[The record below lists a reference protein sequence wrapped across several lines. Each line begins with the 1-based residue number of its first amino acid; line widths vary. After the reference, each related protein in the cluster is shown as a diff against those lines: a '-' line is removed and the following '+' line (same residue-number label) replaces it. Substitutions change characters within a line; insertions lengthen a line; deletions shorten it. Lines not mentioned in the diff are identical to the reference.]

1 MSNTVDRRVVEMQF
15 DNKQFESGIK
25 TSMTTL
31 EKFEKALHLD
41 GIADGF
47 RGLGQSV
54 RSFTLDPLA
63 NAADTVAYKFN
74 ALQIMGITAL
84 SNITNSAVNTGK
96 QLVKS
101 LSVDQITAGWEKFGN
116 KTTSVAT
123 LLAQGNDLEV
133 VNDQLSRLNW
143 FTDETSY
150 NFTDMVSNIAKFT
163 ASGKGLEESVTAM
176 EGIATWAALSGQ
188 NARTA
193 SNAMYQISQAMGA
206 GIMRKEDYKSIQN
219 ASMDTMEFRQ
229 KCLDAAVAL
238 GTLKD
243 NGDGTYR
250 SLVADVKDGDF
261 AISQFADHLTQD
273 AWFTSDV
280 MMSVFNQFSGAVSK
294 IYDVTEEKGLL
305 ASEVI
310 DEIHKT
316 AEDNNITID
325 EAIKKLGYVDEAGNQ
340 LFDSFGLKAFEA
352 AQKAR
357 TWADAVDSVK
367 DAVSTGWMNTFEIIF
382 GNSEEAT
389 ELWTDLANAMWDVFA
404 AGGEARNEMLE
415 GWKELG
421 GRDDLIESFWNVWD
435 GVAAVVK
442 PIKDAFRDIFPATTS
457 ERLAEMTKSLK
468 AFTEKLTIAPETAD
482 KVKRSFKGLFA
493 VFDIIKQA
501 LGAVTT
507 GFGKFI
513 GVTKPIG
520 TNILD
525 MAASLGDFL
534 VTLSDTTRESGFFT
548 GVMDAIGKAAEYV
561 SGAFQKLTERG
572 SQLFEKLSGID
583 MSGIEVKFE
592 PLKAVADAWTW
603 VIDKLTAAYEKVQP
617 ILIMA
622 GSYISSAFGKASE
635 AISGFVQNG
644 GLQSLNEIL
653 SGGLIGALIIGVTK
667 IANAFSS
674 IGENAGGF
682 LENLSGIFEGV
693 TGALENMQNKLKTE
707 ALKNIAISIAV
718 LAGSLMVLSLVNH
731 NNLDSAITAITVMF
745 LELIGALKV
754 LDETM
759 KGTKS
764 KGLTKAIGQL
774 IGFSTAILILSASMA
789 ILGSIDSNG
798 ITRGLIAILTLM
810 GMLTLVAQK
819 LGKNESL
826 MKKGAGQ
833 LIAFSAAIGILALSV
848 KFLGSMDIASIA
860 KGLGALGG
868 ILAELA
874 LFTKVYDFS
883 SISASTGVGLMAMA
897 MALLILSGAI
907 STFGHMDLGVMA
919 QGLLVMAAGLTALVI
934 AAEALPKEGMI
945 AAGVG
950 LMAIATALLIVGAA
964 LHIMG
969 NLSWEEMCKGLLTMA
984 GALTILVVAANM
996 MKGSIGGAT
1005 AILIMAG
1012 ALVVLGAALHI
1023 IGSMSVEQVVT
1034 ALVALAATLAI
1045 IGIAAVLMTPV
1056 IPALL
1061 GLAGAILLLSVAVG
1075 IGGVALLA
1083 FGTGLT
1089 AVGVGLSA
1097 LVTGIVGA
1105 IITIISSITTIAED
1119 IGSAIVAIAEAINA
1133 AAPSVAEAINV
1144 VVQAIID
1151 VLVYAVVSLSE
1162 ALVQAGP
1169 ALLILAGYM
1178 IIFGAA
1184 CAVLAPLAPAIVAVS
1199 AALAAFGLSCA
1210 TIAVG
1215 VLTLAG
1221 ALELLGLAGLTVAA
1235 SLTDIYDTITNMG
1248 NVSMDA
1254 VLSCAELF
1262 NEAGEKAAEMIL
1274 EGFNEGFST
1283 ASASIITSM
1292 KTAIN
1297 AMQFIETGTLV
1308 VTYFTNGIDS
1318 NSDKPVDSIR
1328 GISSSMLNAIRRYTS
1343 SFYSIGSD
1351 IVSGLTNG
1359 INDNRWRAINAATDL
1374 GNATKS
1380 AMQVSVDAHSPSR
1393 DFEDIGMWCDM
1404 GLANGLIK
1412 FAGLAVNAAK
1422 NLGNSAIQPI
1432 KTMAS
1437 NALSDIGSMGSAL
1450 RGTAALASGLDSNI
1464 TSEQYVTV
1472 NHTFDDLTVKGVND
1486 RDEFVAVANYSVEDM
1501 LTDLMRKGIRR

>member
-74 ALQIMGITAL
+74 ALQVMGITAL

-101 LSVDQITAGWEKFGN
+101 LSVDQITAGWAKFGS

-123 LLAQGNDLEV
+123 LVAQGNDLEV
-133 VNDQLSRLNW
+133 VNDQLDRLNW

-188 NARTA
+188 NAQTA
-193 SNAMYQISQAMGA
+193 SNAMYQLSQAMGS
-206 GIMRKEDYKSIQN
+206 GMMRKEDYKSIQN

-229 KCLDAAVAL
+229 KCIDAAIAL
-238 GTLKD
+238 GTLKKTGED
-243 NGDGTYR
+243 TYA
-250 SLVADVKDGDF
+250 SLVNNQGDF
-261 AISQFADHLTQD
+261 TISQFADHLTQD

-280 MMSVFNQFSGAVSK
+280 MMKVFNDYSSAVSK

-325 EAIKKLGYVDEAGNQ
+325 DAIKKLGYVDEAGNQ

-357 TWADAVDSVK
+357 TWGDAVDSVK

-442 PIKDAFRDIFPATTS
+442 PIKNAFRDIFPATTS

-482 KVKRSFKGLFA
+482 KVKRAFKGLFA
-493 VFDIIKQA
+493 VFDIVKQA

-548 GVMDAIGKAAEYV
+548 GVMDVIGKAAEYV
-561 SGAFQKLTERG
+561 SGAFQKLTEQG

-603 VIDKLTAAYEKVQP
+603 VIDKLTSAYEKVQP

-682 LENLSGIFEGV
+682 LENITGIFDGI

-707 ALKNIAISIAV
+707 ALKNIATSIAI
-718 LAGSLMVLSLVNH
+718 LAGSLLVLSLVKQEGLEN
-731 NNLDSAITAITVMF
+731 AIAAITVMF
-745 LELIGALKV
+745 IELIGALNV
-754 LDETM
+754 LNESM

-764 KGLTKAIGQL
+764 KGLTKAIGQM
-774 IGFSTAILILSASMA
+774 IAFSAAILILSGAMA
-789 ILGSIDSNG
+789 ILGSIDSDKIG
-798 ITRGLIAILTLM
+798 VGLAAILALM
-810 GMLTLVAQK
+810 GMLTIVAKK
-819 LGKNESL
+819 LGENESL

-833 LIAFSAAIGILALSV
+833 LIAFAVAIGILTMSV
-848 KFLGSMDIASIA
+848 KALGSMDLESIG
-860 KGLGALGG
+860 KGLLGLFG
-868 ILAELA
+868 ILAEIA

-883 SISASTGVGLMAMA
+883 SISASAGVGLMAMA

-907 STFGHMDLGVMA
+907 RSLGSMDFETWF
-919 QGLLVMAAGLTALVI
+919 QGLLLMAAGLTALAI

-964 LHIMG
+964 MHIMG
-969 NLSWEEMCKGLLTMA
+969 SLSWEEMAKGLLTMA
-984 GALTILVVAANM
+984 GALTIMVIAANT
-996 MKGSIGGAT
+996 MKGSIGGAA
-1005 AILIMAG
+1005 AILIMS
-1012 ALVVLGAALHI
+1012 AALI
-1023 IGSMSVEQVVT
+1023 ALGVALKIMGSLPVEQVVL
-1034 ALVALAATLAI
+1034 ALVTLAATLTI
-1045 IGIAAVLMTPV
+1045 IGTAALLMAPV

-1061 GLAGAILLLSVAVG
+1061 GLAGAILLLSAAVAL
-1075 IGGVALLA
+1075 GGVALLA

-1133 AAPSVAEAINV
+1133 AAPAVSEAINI
-1144 VVQAIID
+1144 VVQAIVD
-1151 VLVYAVVSLSE
+1151 VLVYAVNSLAE
-1162 ALVQAGP
+1162 ALAQAGP
-1169 ALLILAGYM
+1169 ALLVLAGYM
-1178 IIFGAA
+1178 LIFGGA
-1184 CAVLAPLAPAIVAVS
+1184 CAILAPLAPAIVAVS
-1199 AALAAFGLSCA
+1199 AALTAFGLGCTAIS
-1210 TIAVG
+1210 VG

-1235 SLTDIYDTITNMG
+1235 SLTDIYDTINNMG
-1248 NVSMDA
+1248 DLSLDA
-1254 VLSCAELF
+1254 VISCAKLF
-1262 NEAGEKAAEMIL
+1262 RNAGNKAAEMIL

-1283 ASASIITSM
+1283 ASASIIESM

-1297 AMQFIETGTLV
+1297 AMQFIETGTLI
-1308 VTYFTNGIDS
+1308 VTY
-1318 NSDKPVDSIR
+1318 
-1328 GISSSMLNAIRRYTS
+1328 
-1343 SFYSIGSD
+1343 
-1351 IVSGLTNG
+1351 LTQG
-1359 INDNRWRAINAATDL
+1359 INDNSSKPVSAIRLVTDGMLNAARNYASYFSTVGGDIVRGLANGINNNRMLAINAAVAL

-1393 DFEDIGMWCDM
+1393 DFENIGMWCDM
-1404 GLANGLIK
+1404 GLANGLTK